1 MDNSVIVL
9 TQAKPSLSLTH
20 GPISDRK
27 ILRITFEKKICDF
40 IQYDSEVGETI
51 CFLGIYVSIFRLF
64 YFILILV
71 IRLVE
76 RNYRLWERFYLFV
89 LFI

>member
-27 ILRITFEKKICDF
+27 ILRITFDF

-51 CFLGIYVSIFRLF
+51 CYLGIYVSIFRLF
-64 YFILILV
+64 YFIPGD
-71 IRLVE
+71 
-76 RNYRLWERFYLFV
+76 
-89 LFI
+89 